1 MRFKL
6 IFFAIVVFVCAIG
19 VGDSRAGWVGFGY
32 ATHIDCKCLATGVT
46 QSFGLA
52 SDTFTQAQLDAACDT
67 EYGATSCTA
76 PVPDASVVINS
87 VDNPTAIPLAKGTA
101 TGAGITERGFYWWIP
116 PTSEN
121 HFGGSESGLLPE
133 GGSGAGAFSL
143 SLSALKPLNT
153 YHIKAYIR
161 VGGQLITSDELLF
174 TTGAARVPALITKSD
189 YMTCRR
195 DILVKGEITDVGSS
209 PVDIYGFVYAA
220 HPNPTVFDR
229 ALAFAWDTTLPLSQG
244 KAFEGTIKG
253 LVPEKYCFRAY
264 AHNAQG
270 TAYGAEYCFVIDGNI
285 EVSNKYAWNE
295 NAGWLNF
302 NSQGGVSVFS
312 DHLEGYVWNENAGWI
327 KIGAFTAGTK
337 HTYSNASKTDY
348 GVNNDGSGNLSGYG
362 WSENVGWI
370 NFRPVGGGVFIDPS
384 GDFSGYAWG
393 ENIGWIH
400 FANTTP
406 AYRVSSNFNN
416 TSCTLVVHTNQDVTV
431 NESEA
436 SVKGEITDVG
446 SSAIEAYGFVYAA
459 HTIPTVNDKTLDM
472 SAPST
477 FSGTFSGTITGLA
490 PGKYYLRAYAK
501 NAQETVYGEEIS
513 FTING
518 PGFTV
523 SPTTGLIT
531 TESGGTATFTVK
543 LNRQPT
549 ADVAVSVSSSD
560 TEEGTVSPAS
570 LTFTSQNWD
579 NLQTVTVTGVDD
591 NVIDGDQNYTVK
603 LAAAVSDDP
612 FYNNLKPDD
621 VAVVNRDNDGN
632 HAPEADLQTLS
643 TEQDQSLS
651 ITLTGRDQDND
662 NITYSVTADPQ
673 HGVLTGSAPIL
684 TYTPTTGFF
693 GADSFTF
700 KTYDGK
706 LYSDDAKIAIT
717 VISMNGNHAPK
728 ADPQTLSTD
737 QDKALS
743 ILLTGSDE
751 DGNIITYSVVGNPQH
766 GQLSGNAPNLTYT
779 PTSGYFGAD
788 SFTFRTYDGKL
799 YSDAATVAVTVKQ
812 IAAPVNP
819 PVQYVNY
826 PPTAD
831 EQTLITDQ
839 DKALKITLTGK
850 DQNGD
855 ALSFA
860 VVKQPANGKITG
872 TAPDLIYTPNPGFYG
887 QDNFTF
893 RTNDGASDSTNI
905 ATVRITVK
913 KPNYPPTADEQ
924 TLITDQDKALKI
936 TLTGSDPEGSMLSF
950 AIVKQPA
957 NGKIT
962 GTAPDLIYTPNPGF
976 YGQDNFTF
984 KVNDGLW
991 TSDTAT
997 VQITVKKS
1005 NYPPKADDQTLITEH
1020 NKALKITLTGSD
1032 PDGDPITYLMV
1043 KQPASGQLTGTAPN
1057 LTYTPNKG
1065 FSGTDSFTFKT
1076 NDGKADSV
1084 VATVKM
1090 TVKPN
1095 QPPKADDQTLTAK
1108 NDRDLK
1114 IITLTGSDPDGDP
1127 LTYLIVRQ
1135 PAHGQ
1140 LTGTAPNLTYT
1151 PNKDFSGTDSFT
1163 FKTNDGKAD
1172 SVVATVKITV
1182 KPNQPPNAASVTT
1195 WYGTQNKALNFW
1207 LYGSDPD
1214 GDTITYSFVSNPQ
1227 HGQLSGNAL
1236 NLTYTPNKD
1245 FIGEDSFTYKVN
1257 DGKMDSTVATVTI
1270 FVELNHPPTASGQTR
1285 STDDFD
1291 TVLQITL
1298 TGSDKDQDPLTYLIV
1313 SQPGKGQLTGT
1324 APNLT
1329 YKQTTGE
1336 KGVMNVDSFTFKVND
1351 GKLDSEVATVGI
1363 SNYNGM
1369 RLGINNLE
1377 ATIDNVGD
1385 DGGKCAFFI
1394 AASSDAGNS
1403 LPSAGILFVLIGL
1416 GLAGLLYD
1424 EKRVK

>member
-76 PVPDASVVINS
+76 PAPAASVVINS
-87 VDNPTAIPLAKGTA
+87 VDNPTAIPIAKGTA

-161 VGGQLITSDELLF
+161 VGGQLISSDELLF

-302 NSQGGVSVFS
+302 NSLSGVSVFS

-327 KIGAFTAGTK
+327 KIGAFTSGTK

-400 FANTTP
+400 FANKTP

-513 FTING
+513 FTITG

-523 SPTTGLIT
+523 LPTTGLIT
-531 TESGGTATFTVK
+531 TESGGTAAFTVK

-621 VAVVNRDNDGN
+621 VAVMNRDNDGN

-643 TEQDQSLS
+643 TDQDQSLS

-673 HGVLTGSAPIL
+673 HGVLTGSAPYL

-779 PTSGYFGAD
+779 P
-788 SFTFRTYDGKL
+788 
-799 YSDAATVAVTVKQ
+799 
-812 IAAPVNP
+812 
-819 PVQYVNY
+819 
-826 PPTAD
+826 
-831 EQTLITDQ
+831 
-839 DKALKITLTGK
+839 
-850 DQNGD
+850 
-855 ALSFA
+855 
-860 VVKQPANGKITG
+860 
-872 TAPDLIYTPNPGFYG
+872 
-887 QDNFTF
+887 
-893 RTNDGASDSTNI
+893 
-905 ATVRITVK
+905 
-913 KPNYPPTADEQ
+913 
-924 TLITDQDKALKI
+924 
-936 TLTGSDPEGSMLSF
+936 
-950 AIVKQPA
+950 
-957 NGKIT
+957 
-962 GTAPDLIYTPNPGF
+962 
-976 YGQDNFTF
+976 
-984 KVNDGLW
+984 
-991 TSDTAT
+991 
-997 VQITVKKS
+997 
-1005 NYPPKADDQTLITEH
+1005 
-1020 NKALKITLTGSD
+1020 
-1032 PDGDPITYLMV
+1032 
-1043 KQPASGQLTGTAPN
+1043 
-1057 LTYTPNKG
+1057 
-1065 FSGTDSFTFKT
+1065 
-1076 NDGKADSV
+1076 
-1084 VATVKM
+1084 
-1090 TVKPN
+1090 
-1095 QPPKADDQTLTAK
+1095 
-1108 NDRDLK
+1108 
-1114 IITLTGSDPDGDP
+1114 
-1127 LTYLIVRQ
+1127 
-1135 PAHGQ
+1135 
-1140 LTGTAPNLTYT
+1140 
-1151 PNKDFSGTDSFT
+1151 
-1163 FKTNDGKAD
+1163 
-1172 SVVATVKITV
+1172 
-1182 KPNQPPNAASVTT
+1182 
-1195 WYGTQNKALNFW
+1195 
-1207 LYGSDPD
+1207 
-1214 GDTITYSFVSNPQ
+1214 
-1227 HGQLSGNAL
+1227 
-1236 NLTYTPNKD
+1236 NKD
-1245 FIGEDSFTYKVN
+1245 FIGEDSFT
-1257 DGKMDSTVATVTI
+1257 
-1270 FVELNHPPTASGQTR
+1270 
-1285 STDDFD
+1285 
-1291 TVLQITL
+1291 
-1298 TGSDKDQDPLTYLIV
+1298 
-1313 SQPGKGQLTGT
+1313 
-1324 APNLT
+1324 
-1329 YKQTTGE
+1329 
-1336 KGVMNVDSFTFKVND
+1336 FKVND
-1351 GKLDSEVATVGI
+1351 GKADSAVATVK
-1363 SNYNGM
+1363 
-1369 RLGINNLE
+1369 L
-1377 ATIDNVGD
+1377 TIVNDLSLD